1 MLENFVV
8 LTSDLTG
15 FIYPA
20 SSDGCGEEEPR
31 VQSHGHH
38 PLLPDREERGVVC
51 VAGPRTGNG
60 MCGVQ
65 VSCVGTRPLAGCFP
79 SDPIIY
85 PHLPS
90 Y

>member
-38 PLLPDREERGVVC
+38 PLLPDREERGVLC
-51 VAGPRTGNG
+51 VAGP
-60 MCGVQ
+60 
-65 VSCVGTRPLAGCFP
+65 
-79 SDPIIY
+79 
-85 PHLPS
+85 
-90 Y
+90 